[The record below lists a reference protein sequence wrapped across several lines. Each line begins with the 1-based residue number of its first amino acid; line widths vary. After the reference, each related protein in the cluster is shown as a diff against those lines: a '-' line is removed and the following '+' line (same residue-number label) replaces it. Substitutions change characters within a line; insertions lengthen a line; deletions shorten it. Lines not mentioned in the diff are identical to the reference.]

1 MALFGGIVTLG
12 LLLRAL
18 RVPQRWEEVSW
29 LYAAYSGPI
38 VRAMDE
44 GRVGEALTTF
54 TGLHPPLWFVLHALS
69 ELYAPVPILWLLS
82 SATASA
88 LAVLALRRWPI
99 AAAAAAT
106 SAAQLPYAAEVNN
119 YPLLALWVAILWALR
134 ERAAAGASAWALP
147 LVAALAGWT
156 HGLGGFVALIVALS
170 LVRRRPKLAAL
181 TVAALVLAALPLL
194 PGLLAILADP
204 SSRAQPP
211 LKPALMLH
219 DAWTRFG
226 PWPLLWAPLG
236 LLGARRAP
244 ALFLGWLAT
253 LAFVLGLQ
261 AAHVAAP
268 HQLPYAL
275 ALTAPWALL
284 VHHGVASSSA
294 RRLAFGLALVQGLAQ
309 LPAELSRAAAL
320 VDTTRRGVDHTFA
333 ESSPGD
339 RVLLLRPA
347 PVNDDDKRRI
357 SPTLWRLPPWL
368 PMPRVRLH
376 DAPLEDFRV
385 GQPRL
390 VNGRVVFVLDEP
402 RPSVEALIADAP
414 TWIVV
419 YDHHGDPRYGAAFAA
434 RLGRRA
440 VVVGDDLVL
449 PPE

>member
-1 MALFGGIVTLG
+1 M
-12 LLLRAL
+12 
-18 RVPQRWEEVSW
+18 PQRWEELSW

-38 VRAMDE
+38 VSALDE
-44 GRVGEALTTF
+44 GQLGLALTTF

-69 ELYAPVPILWLLS
+69 ERYAPVPLLWLG
-82 SATASA
+82 ASA
-88 LAVLALRRWPI
+88 LASASVIWALRRTPV

-119 YPLLALWVAILWALR
+119 YPLLALFVAILWALR
-134 ERAAAGASAWALP
+134 ERAASGASAWALP

-156 HGLGGFVALIVALS
+156 HGLGGFVALFITLS
-170 LVRRRPKLAAL
+170 LLRSRPKLALL
-181 TVAALVLAALPLL
+181 TLATLVFAALPLI
-194 PGLLAILADP
+194 PGLLAIFADP
-204 SSRAQPP
+204 GSRAQPP

-226 PWPLLWAPLG
+226 PWPLLWLPLG

-244 ALFLGWLAT
+244 AVFIGWCVT

-284 VHHGVASSSA
+284 VHHGATSTNT
-294 RRLAFGLALVQGLAQ
+294 RRLALGLALLQGLAQ
-309 LPAELSRAAAL
+309 LPAELGRLSTLLNDAPRGLDHALAAA
-320 VDTTRRGVDHTFA
+320 A
-333 ESSPGD
+333 PED

-347 PVNDDDKRRI
+347 PVNDDDKRRV
-357 SPTLWRLPPWL
+357 SPTLWRLPPWT
-368 PMPRVRLH
+368 PMPRVKLH
-376 DAPLEDFRV
+376 DGPLDDFRY
-385 GQPRL
+385 GQPRV
-390 VNGRVVFVLDEP
+390 VNGRVIFVLDEP
-402 RPSVEALIADAP
+402 RSTLEALVSAAP

-419 YDHHGDPRYGAAFAA
+419 YDHGGDPRYGAALEA

-440 VVVGDDLVL
+440 VVVGDDLVF
-449 PPE
+449 PPD